1 VSCKVGEVKSL
12 GKKAREIVK
21 GDIEELI
28 RLLNKAYADE
38 WIAYFYYLHA
48 AKMAKGLNAP
58 TVAEALEK
66 AAKDEL
72 EHMNELAER
81 IIHLG
86 GEPIRDF
93 DKLVSEANC
102 PRVELPTDWGDL
114 KAILRAVIDAER
126 CAIDVYN
133 KMLEWLQNIGK
144 DPVTWQVVRHIMQEE
159 IEHEDLFETILG
171 EDY

>member
-1 VSCKVGEVKSL
+1 M

-21 GDIEELI
+21 GNVDELV

-38 WIAYFYYLHA
+38 WIAYFYYLHV

-58 TVAEALEK
+58 VVAEAIEK

-81 IIHLG
+81 IIHIG

-93 DKLVSEANC
+93 VALVKEANC
-102 PRVELPTDWGDL
+102 PKVDLPTDWSDL
-114 KAILRAVIDAER
+114 KAILKAVIDAER

-133 KMLEWLQNIGK
+133 KILEWLQNVGK
-144 DPVTWQVVRHIMQEE
+144 DPVTWQVIRHIMQEE